1 MERKEKILE
10 FLKDDRYPPVNIEEM
25 MLMLDIPFDDREELS
40 LILAELVEDGLIV
53 KTNKRKYASPEK
65 LGYTVGKF
73 SANER
78 GFGFV
83 LKDGGDL
90 FIEWPEQKN
99 IFMTGLAQAVFS
111 GEDWGE

>member
-65 LGYTVGKF
+65 GLHRGEIFGKRTWVRLCAHRRRRPVYTGGKDVR
-73 SANER
+73 S
-78 GFGFV
+78 
-83 LKDGGDL
+83 
-90 FIEWPEQKN
+90 I
-99 IFMTGLAQAVFS
+99 
-111 GEDWGE
+111 